1 MVASKRFLIDI
12 INKKC
17 VKALITNTQMNNLIK
32 GRFNRQYEKFV
43 SSGLHIYSFNI
54 IETI

>member
-1 MVASKRFLIDI
+1 MVASKRFLIGI

-32 GRFNRQYEKFV
+32 GRFNRQYENLFLV
-43 SSGLHIYSFNI
+43 DYIYI
-54 IETI
+54 VLILL

>member
-1 MVASKRFLIDI
+1 MVASKRFLIGI

-32 GRFNRQYEKFV
+32 ASLNRQSEILFHMDYIF
-43 SSGLHIYSFNI
+43 SFNNI
-54 IETI
+54 VTI